1 MTSLPLAGLAPS
13 RSQTARAT
21 VAGIGI
27 CLPEFKTGPLAAPV
41 DLVGVSVRVQ
51 PDQGAT
57 TPALAARA
65 ARAALAAARAE
76 ASEIGLVV
84 VGTTSPDVLWP
95 STACLVQAE
104 LALPMVGSFDLYAA
118 EAGLLTA
125 LTVADRYVRA
135 GTAAALVIGAE
146 SDSQLVRIPSDN
158 ETRQGCAASAVVLRA
173 GTGAG
178 GILASTAGGAPAPD
192 GQSHDA
198 VLLRGLARSVDECLK
213 RAGLSLDGVD
223 LVVADQT
230 APEIMRA
237 WARAAGL
244 PAARLFLDP
253 ERYWQAFVAAPFV
266 ALHDA
271 VLEGR
276 LEKGATAL
284 MLSCGRGPAWAVA
297 CLRWEG
303 GGIRRC

>member
-1 MTSLPLAGLAPS
+1 MAG
-13 RSQTARAT
+13 
-21 VAGIGI
+21 VGI
-27 CLPEFKTGPLAAPV
+27 CLPERATKSVPLAR
-41 DLVGVSVRVQ
+41 DLVGVSARVQ
-51 PDQGAT
+51 PAQGAT

-65 ARAALAAARAE
+65 ARAALEAARAE
-76 ASEIGLVV
+76 SSEIGLIV

-104 LALPMVGSFDLYAA
+104 LELPTVGSFDLYAA

-135 GTAAALVIGAE
+135 GTTAALVIGAE

-173 GTGAG
+173 GAGQGGMLACVAG
-178 GILASTAGGAPAPD
+178 GSPSPD
-192 GQSHDA
+192 GDSHDA
-198 VLLRGLARSVDECLK
+198 VLLRGLARSVDDCLA
-213 RAGLSLDGVD
+213 RAGLSLQAID
-223 LVVADQT
+223 LVIADQT

-237 WARAAGL
+237 WARAQGL
-244 PAARLFLDP
+244 PSGRLLLDP
-253 ERYWQAFVAAPFV
+253 ERYWQAFSAAPFV

-276 LEKGATAL
+276 LQKGATAL
-284 MLSCGRGPAWAVA
+284 LLSCGRGPAWAVA
-297 CLRWEG
+297 CLRWDG